1 MIHILRVHPRST
13 HSWDRGDGNLKR
25 RQYTVLQFFQL
36 LIWTSERK
44 SVDTPKKSGWKLAQL
59 PNLKVIQRAKFQ
71 KFTDVCMVGAIT
83 QMSVKFRDFVMHVI
97 CSKFRFQTWQFYMK
111 KRWKNR
117 GRAYLYVFL
126 SFADNSFEF
135 LPVFSVTLSPWV
147 S

>member
-1 MIHILRVHPRST
+1 MRLFRSDTCNILFMIHILRVHPRST

-44 SVDTPKKSGWKLAQL
+44 SVDTLKKSAWKLAQL

-97 CSKFRFQTWQFYMK
+97 CSLVFNKSLSNLAILHEK
-111 KRWKNR
+111 KVKKSWKGLFIR
-117 GRAYLYVFL
+117 RPILCR
-126 SFADNSFEF
+126 
-135 LPVFSVTLSPWV
+135 
-147 S
+147 